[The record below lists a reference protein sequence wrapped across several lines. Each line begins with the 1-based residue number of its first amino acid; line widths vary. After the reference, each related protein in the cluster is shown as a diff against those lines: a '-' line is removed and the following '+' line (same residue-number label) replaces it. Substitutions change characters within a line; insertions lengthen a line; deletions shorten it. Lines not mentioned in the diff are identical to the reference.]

1 MIYAVIDTNVLV
13 AALLSPHPDS
23 ATVQVVSAISNSGIR
38 PLYNKEILTEYQYNK
53 GTVLLLQIKVNYPK
67 GCIYYPKPL
76 HFQCI
81 FTESRKK
88 SEENCTKIW
97 NKWRKVVNLRPKRWR
112 KVARLSKN
120 NVRKVVKPSP
130 LDIE

>member
-1 MIYAVIDTNVLV
+1 MKKFLLILSFILAVNTLSADVLV
-13 AALLSPHPDS
+13 LNQGETTQKKVFTTQKTNEKLIT
-23 ATVQVVSAISNSGIR
+23 ATQKEEISTRKS
-38 PLYNKEILTEYQYNK
+38 KSTTQ
-53 GTVLLLQIKVNYPK
+53 
-67 GCIYYPKPL
+67 KPL
-76 HFQCI
+76 TTTQNLDTFEC
-81 FTESRKK
+81 FPESRKK